1 VANSNRPVE
10 KSEQKDAGVDR
21 EAVAAQIVDMVVAE
35 GMVDRDRIKP
45 DSTLESLEIASMDI
59 VMILLSIEEKFG
71 VYIPVDSELGA
82 AKNFSE
88 FVDTVTARIVAG
100 RA

>member
-1 VANSNRPVE
+1 VANSNGQDV
-10 KSEQKDAGVDR
+10 KSERKDASVDR
-21 EAVAAQIVDMVVAE
+21 AAIAAQIVDMVVAE

-71 VYIPVDSELGA
+71 VYIPIDGELGA
-82 AKNFSE
+82 VKNFSE